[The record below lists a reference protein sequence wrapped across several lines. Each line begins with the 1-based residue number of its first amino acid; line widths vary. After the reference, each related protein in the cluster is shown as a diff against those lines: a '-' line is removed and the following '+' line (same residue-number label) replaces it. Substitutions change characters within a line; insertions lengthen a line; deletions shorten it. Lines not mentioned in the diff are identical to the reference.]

1 MKLRMK
7 GNSLRLRISRS
18 ELAHFVAGH
27 RIEETVRLTPEPEG
41 KLTYALESAPGAAAS
56 VRYAAQEITV
66 IVTDEQVRT
75 WSGEDQVGI
84 YTTIDI
90 GPAGTLEVIVEKDFA
105 CLDRSDED
113 NKDTFANPH
122 LASVC

>member
-7 GNSLRLRISRS
+7 ENSLRLRISRS
-18 ELAHFVAGH
+18 ELARFAAEH
-27 RIEETVRLTPEPEG
+27 RIEETVHLTPEPDG
-41 KLTYALESAPGAAAS
+41 KLTYVLESAPGAAAS

-66 IVTDEQVRT
+66 VITEEQART
-75 WSGEDQVGI
+75 WSEEDQVGI

-90 GPAGTLEVIVEKDFA
+90 GPAGMLEVIVEKDFA

-113 NKDTFANPH
+113 NEDTFANPH
-122 LASVC
+122 VGSVC

>member
-7 GNSLRLRISRS
+7 ENSLRLRISRS
-18 ELAHFVAGH
+18 ELACFAAER
-27 RIEETVRLTPEPEG
+27 RIEETVHFTPEPDG
-41 KLTYALESAPGAAAS
+41 KLTYVLESAPGAATS
-56 VRYAAQEITV
+56 VRYAAQEIAVV
-66 IVTDEQVRT
+66 ITEEQART
-75 WSGEDQVGI
+75 WSEEDQVGV

-90 GPAGTLEVIVEKDFA
+90 GPAGVLEVIVEKDFA

-122 LASVC
+122 VGSVC